1 MEKQRTY
8 IAVDLKSFYASAEC
22 IRLGYDPLDV
32 NLVVADESRTDK
44 TICLAV
50 SPAMKKYGL
59 GGRPRLFEVKQK
71 KKEINM
77 SRQIKAGRPLRNDR
91 TRSVSSSALQKDPSL
106 AFDFVTAVPHMAE
119 YIRLSTQIYNIY
131 LRFVSADDI
140 HVYSIDEVFIDAT
153 DYLHSYGISAADLA
167 MRMILTVLDE
177 TKITATA
184 GIGTNL
190 YLAKIAMDIK
200 AKHIPADE
208 NGVRIAQ
215 LDEMGYRKEMWTHR
229 PLCDFWRVGRGY
241 SRRLE
246 AMGLYTMGDIARQS
260 VRNEEVLYSQFGVNA
275 ELLIDHAWGW
285 EPCTIKD
292 IKAYRPVS
300 SSIGQGQVLSGPYT
314 AEKARLVISEM
325 ADMLSLSL
333 LSKRLQTSSICITIG
348 YDRESLE
355 SGDYKGEVKQDFYG
369 RSVPKHSQGTIQ
381 LDMHTSAAS
390 VIIRKTLELYDRIV
404 NNRLFIRRLNITA
417 LDVRSEEELA
427 KEEKAEQLELFTDYA
442 ERQKEEEKE
451 QAAMEKERRLQL
463 AALSIKEKF
472 GRNALLRAMSF
483 EEGATAR
490 ERNQQIG
497 GHKA

>member
-1 MEKQRTY
+1 M
-8 IAVDLKSFYASAEC
+8 
-22 IRLGYDPLDV
+22 

-167 MRMILTVLDE
+167 MRMILAVLDE
-177 TKITATA
+177 TNITATA

-292 IKAYRPVS
+292 IKTYRPVS

-381 LDMHTSAAS
+381 LDM
-390 VIIRKTLELYDRIV
+390 
-404 NNRLFIRRLNITA
+404 LFIRRLNITA